1 MKVFAEYVKEN
12 GIEYRKRTLIQFG
25 ASWDLIGS
33 AVLKNPGSATPQRK
47 VNIEECEQLNKFYNT
62 KVDES
67 IWHFFDIGRDNTIR
81 TFLPNLFNGYYA
93 TGVEKVKLEGVIQL
107 FNLFYV
113 RNANVNKAKD
123 KIENNDSEFLYED
136 SDELISLLRDKP
148 VYLGW
153 GDVCNTNSNTKELA
167 TKIFEFQK
175 SSGIKYLNEGFS
187 DNKFYHPQYLNMGND
202 KDTVHSFWRVI
213 ESKQQ

>member
-1 MKVFAEYVKEN
+1 MEVFAEYIQEN
-12 GIEYRKRTLIQFG
+12 GIEYRRRTLIQFG

-33 AVLKNPGSATPQRK
+33 AVLKNPGSATPQKK

-62 KVDES
+62 KVNES
-67 IWHFFDIGRDNTIR
+67 IWYIFNPDQTMRCLR
-81 TFLPNLFNGYYA
+81 KLFNGYYA
-93 TGVEKVKLEGVIQL
+93 GVEKVKLEGVIQL
-107 FNLFYV
+107 FNLFNV
-113 RNANVNKAKD
+113 IEANLDKAKD
-123 KIENNDSEFLYED
+123 KIENNDSEFAYED

-153 GDVCNTNSNTKELA
+153 QDVWNTNSKTKELA

-175 SSGIKYLNEGFS
+175 SSGIKYLNENFS
-187 DNKFYHPQYLNMGND
+187 DNNFYHPQYLNTGTD
-202 KDTVHSFWRVI
+202 KDTVLSFWRVI